1 MRSRVIFYGLVFI
14 SMLGI
19 ACEPVS
25 PFGPVYDVE
34 GNLARDKEI
43 IEQYL
48 ETAAIDSLYRVHDP
62 NGVIIIV
69 QKEGDGAFA
78 VDRNLVFMNY
88 TGMLLDGTVFD
99 TNQKDVAIANNIF
112 DENRQYRIFEF
123 TVGQRDAIEGF
134 SIAFRRMRSGTKAVI
149 IIPSPWAYQDNAN
162 LERIPANS
170 ILKFEVDFLGMD

>member
-1 MRSRVIFYGLVFI
+1 MRRRILFYALVFI
-14 SMLGI
+14 SLVGV

-43 IEQYL
+43 INQFL
-48 ETAAIDSLYRVHDP
+48 ETADIDSLYRIHDP

-69 QKEGDGAFA
+69 QKEGDGAFP
-78 VDRNLVFMNY
+78 VDRNLVYTHY

-99 TNQKDVAIANNIF
+99 TSLENVAIANNIF
-112 DENRQYRIFEF
+112 DENRIYRIFEF

-134 SIAFRRMRSGTKAVI
+134 SIGFRRLRSGSKAI
-149 IIPSPWAYQDNAN
+149 LIIPSPWAYRDNKN

-170 ILKFEVDFLGMD
+170 VLKFEVEFLGME